1 MEIRDMDDYYN
12 LNGARGVIGIDPFVA
27 TDDLPK
33 SDFVDE
39 SEFGLIIYETDMKL

>member
-12 LNGARGVIGIDPFVA
+12 LTGVSGIIGIDPFVA
-27 TDDLPK
+27 SDDLPK

-39 SEFGLIIYETDMKL
+39 SEFGITVYETDVKL